1 MRNDFSD
8 RVEKAV
14 KSIRKVTDAKPK
26 IGLILGSGLAEI
38 SEKLDGIEIP
48 YSQIEGFPEPSVA
61 GHKGLLKIG
70 ENTVTLAGRFHFYE
84 GWTMDEVVL
93 PTALLHGLGVEILI
107 VTNAAGAVNKSFSPG
122 NIVLLNDHIN
132 LMGTNPLIGPNN
144 DKMGARFPDMSNPY
158 TPELRTIVKKIA
170 AKTLSN
176 PSDFKEGVYAAF
188 TGPSYE
194 SPAEIKMARIIGAD
208 LAGMSTVPEVIV
220 ANWLGMKVIGLS
232 CATNMAAG
240 ILDQPLNHEEVV
252 ETGKKVQNDMV
263 ELIMGIVQ
271 ELNSK

>member
-1 MRNDFSD
+1 MRSDFNE

-14 KSIRKVTDAKPK
+14 KSIRKKTGDTPK
-26 IGLILGSGLAEI
+26 IGLILGSGLSEI

-48 YSQIEGFPEPSVA
+48 YSEIDGFPEPSVA
-61 GHKGLLKIG
+61 GHKGVMKIG
-70 ENTVTLAGRFHFYE
+70 KETVTLAGRFHFYE

-93 PTALLHGLGVEILI
+93 PTALLHGLGVETII

-122 NIVLLNDHIN
+122 NIVLLKDHIN

-144 DKMGARFPDMSNPY
+144 DKMGVRFPDMSNPY
-158 TPELRTIVKKIA
+158 NPELRDMVQEIA
-170 AKTLSN
+170 GEKLSN
-176 PSDFKEGVYAAF
+176 PEILKEGVYAAF

-208 LAGMSTVPEVIV
+208 MVGMSTVPEVVV
-220 ANWLGMKVIGLS
+220 ANWLGMEVIGLS

-252 ETGKKVQNDMV
+252 ETGRKVQNDMV
-263 ELIMGIVQ
+263 NLIMGIVHK
-271 ELNSK
+271 LNN

>member
-1 MRNDFSD
+1 MRNDFSE

-14 KSIRKVTDAKPK
+14 KSIRKISSATPK

-48 YSQIEGFPEPSVA
+48 YSSIDGFPEPSVA
-61 GHKGLLKIG
+61 GHKGVMKIG

-107 VTNAAGAVNKSFSPG
+107 VTNAAGAINKSFTPG
-122 NIVLLNDHIN
+122 NIVLLSDHIN
-132 LMGTNPLIGPNN
+132 LMGTNPLMGPNDDN
-144 DKMGARFPDMSNPY
+144 MGVRFPDMSHPY
-158 TPELRTIVKKIA
+158 NPELRDTVRKIA
-170 AKTLSN
+170 AKTLKN
-176 PSDFKEGVYAAF
+176 PTNLKEGVYAAF

-194 SPAEIKMARIIGAD
+194 TPSEVKMARIIGAD
-208 LAGMSTVPEVIV
+208 LVGMSTVPEVIV

-240 ILDQPLNHEEVV
+240 ILDQPLNHAEVV
-252 ETGKKVQNDMV
+252 ETGKKVQDDMV
-263 ELIMGIVQ
+263 NLIMGIIQ
-271 ELNSK
+271 ELKN